1 MPTKECIYLSII
13 IIIIIIIILI
23 LDCMCVTKI
32 FFPFLF
38 DMVSIVAKTTKFE

>member
-13 IIIIIIIILI
+13 IIIIIIFLI

-32 FFPFLF
+32 FFPFLL